1 MRLHLLFTSNIILA
15 ILAYF
20 QISKNEVYT
29 QSTSDVYT
37 MEFVKVAGTEFLLNN
52 KIWKPVGFNTYLL
65 IEQAAELPYG
75 SFNAIYSDGFGKK
88 EILKQFEQAIFL
100 NFTCVRT
107 WFYSINSKYPL
118 FIEDKVYDERL
129 LGALDWVTAAARAH
143 GLKLILSFTDFWPE
157 NGGIASLML
166 LSRKSIDLYSDH
178 SEQHGKGSF
187 FTDQNYFTL
196 YIRHIEHLLLRRS
209 KITGT
214 RYCDE
219 STVMAWELM
228 VSLFF
233 NNIYIIYFELLF
245 LELFVQ
251 NEPRCRLC
259 GEGIL
264 QKWILSAAKA
274 VKSVDK
280 RHLLTVGEEGF
291 YASTKSYVNPA
302 KWASDT
308 GQNFI
313 FDHLF
318 AEIDYASSHLWT
330 DNWNLFSLWNI
341 KWVED
346 GSLNFS
352 KAWIEEHSKDSL
364 NILQKPFVLSE
375 YGSTGF
381 GNRNNVIG
389 SLMTTEYRRQTKVC
403 RFYSEVHAALLHN
416 KNGALFWIWHHEN
429 LKYLPSYQDKYGIFA
444 SDNVFDNLK
453 NYSRV
458 LSS

>member
-29 QSTSDVYT
+29 HSTSDVYT

-233 NNIYIIYFELLF
+233 NIIYIIYLNCFF
-245 LELFVQ
+245 LNCLYRMNQDVDCVARAYCKSGYLVLQ
-251 NEPRCRLC
+251 RQLNRLIRGTYLQLAKRVSMHQQKVMLIRLNGQVILARILYLIIYLQKLIMHRAIYGQTTGIYSLC
-259 GEGIL
+259 G
-264 QKWILSAAKA
+264 
-274 VKSVDK
+274 
-280 RHLLTVGEEGF
+280 
-291 YASTKSYVNPA
+291 
-302 KWASDT
+302 
-308 GQNFI
+308 
-313 FDHLF
+313 
-318 AEIDYASSHLWT
+318 
-330 DNWNLFSLWNI
+330 
-341 KWVED
+341 
-346 GSLNFS
+346 
-352 KAWIEEHSKDSL
+352 IE
-364 NILQKPFVLSE
+364 
-375 YGSTGF
+375 
-381 GNRNNVIG
+381 
-389 SLMTTEYRRQTKVC
+389 
-403 RFYSEVHAALLHN
+403 
-416 KNGALFWIWHHEN
+416 NGW
-429 LKYLPSYQDKYGIFA
+429 KM
-444 SDNVFDNLK
+444 V
-453 NYSRV
+453 V
-458 LSS
+458 